1 MKQGQG
7 TFTWNNGDK
16 YTGQWM
22 NDRRHGQGTYTWA
35 DGTRNSGIW
44 KEGKFIG

>member
-1 MKQGQG
+1 
-7 TFTWNNGDK
+7 
-16 YTGQWM
+16 M

>member
-1 MKQGQG
+1 MDEM
-7 TFTWNNGDK
+7 TDE
-16 YTGQWM
+16 
-22 NDRRHGQGTYTWA
+22 HGQGTYTWA